1 MNNMNRNI
9 IYHSTLCIYL
19 LTSLIYIILLN
30 IENGRNYLGF
40 TMVIPLLAAIL
51 YQKLYNKQKIVHTFG
66 ISRPKIRT
74 LIFSILFPILL
85 GLCLHFYFYIYN
97 IKFLFNHYNELRF
110 LLLIGLTIAAL
121 SAFLEEIIWRGNFH
135 YHLRKK
141 YSLKQTAIIT
151 ASLWSIWHLPVSIFY
166 KNYELWFVGILS
178 YLSLLFIVSIIL
190 TYTREYSHSVITPA
204 ILHGMFNVFYL
215 TDGVETKW
223 DISLME
229 LIKFI
234 LLVIVFG
241 MMYLIHRKV
250 KRT

>member
-9 IYHSTLCIYL
+9 VYHSTLCMYC
-19 LTSLIYIILLN
+19 LTSLVYIILLN

-40 TMVIPLLAAIL
+40 TMGVPLLAVIL
-51 YQKLYNKQKIVHTFG
+51 YQKLYKKQKIVHTFG
-66 ISRPKIRT
+66 ISRPKIKT

-97 IKFLFNHYNELRF
+97 IKFLFNHCNELGL

-121 SAFLEEIIWRGNFH
+121 SAFVEEIIWRGNFH

-141 YSLKQTAIIT
+141 YSLIQTAIIT
-151 ASLWSIWHLPVSIFY
+151 ASLWSLWHLPVSIFY

-178 YLSLLFIVSIIL
+178 YFSLLFILSIIL

-234 LLVIVFG
+234 LLAIVFG

-250 KRT
+250 KK

>member
-1 MNNMNRNI
+1 MKNINRNI
-9 IYHSTLCIYL
+9 VYHSTLCIYF
-19 LTSLIYIILLN
+19 LTSFVYIILLN

-51 YQKLYNKQKIVHTFG
+51 YQKLYKKQKMVHTFG
-66 ISRPKIRT
+66 ISRPKIKP
-74 LIFSILFPILL
+74 LIFSILLPLLL

-97 IKFLFNHYNELRF
+97 IKFLFNHCNELGF
-110 LLLIGLTIAAL
+110 FLLIGLTIAAL

-151 ASLWSIWHLPVSIFY
+151 ASLWSLWHLPVSIFY

-178 YLSLLFIVSIIL
+178 YLSLLFILSIIL

-215 TDGVETKW
+215 TDGVETKC

-229 LIKFI
+229 LVKFS
-234 LLVIVFG
+234 LLAIMFC
-241 MMYLIHRKV
+241 MIYLIHRKV
-250 KRT
+250 KK

>member
-1 MNNMNRNI
+1 MKNINRNI
-9 IYHSTLCIYL
+9 VYHSTLCIYC
-19 LTSLIYIILLN
+19 LTSLVYIILLN

-40 TMVIPLLAAIL
+40 TMVVPLLAVIL
-51 YQKLYNKQKIVHTFG
+51 YQKLYKKQKIVHTFG
-66 ISRPKIRT
+66 FSRPKIKT
-74 LIFSILFPILL
+74 LLFSILFPLFL

-97 IKFLFNHYNELRF
+97 IKFLYNHWNELRF
-110 LLLIGLTIAAL
+110 LLLIGLTIGSL
-121 SAFLEEIIWRGNFH
+121 SALLEEIIWRGNFH

-141 YSLKQTAIIT
+141 YSLTQTAIIT
-151 ASLWSIWHLPVSIFY
+151 ASLWSFWHLPVSIFY

-178 YLSLLFIVSIIL
+178 YLSLLFILSIIL
-190 TYTREYSHSVITPA
+190 TYTREYSRSVITPA

-215 TDGVETKW
+215 TNGVETTN

-241 MMYLIHRKV
+241 MMYIIHRKV
-250 KRT
+250 KE

>member
-1 MNNMNRNI
+1 MKNINRNI
-9 IYHSTLCIYL
+9 VYHSTLCIYF
-19 LTSLIYIILLN
+19 LTSFVYIILLN

-51 YQKLYNKQKIVHTFG
+51 YQKLYKKQKMVHTFG
-66 ISRPKIRT
+66 ISRPKIKT
-74 LIFSILFPILL
+74 LIFSILFPLFL

-97 IKFLFNHYNELRF
+97 IKFLFNQYSELGF

-141 YSLKQTAIIT
+141 HSLKQTAIIT
-151 ASLWSIWHLPVSIFY
+151 ASIWSLWHLPAALFY
-166 KNYELWFVGILS
+166 KNYEFWFVGILS
-178 YLSLLFIVSIIL
+178 YLSLLFILSIIL
-190 TYTREYSHSVITPA
+190 TYTREYGYSVVPPA

-215 TDGVETKW
+215 TDGLETKW
-223 DISLME
+223 DFSLME

-234 LLVIVFG
+234 LLAIVFG
-241 MMYLIHRKV
+241 MMYLIDHKV
-250 KRT
+250 KK

>member
-1 MNNMNRNI
+1 
-9 IYHSTLCIYL
+9 
-19 LTSLIYIILLN
+19 
-30 IENGRNYLGF
+30 
-40 TMVIPLLAAIL
+40 MVIPLLAAIL
-51 YQKLYNKQKIVHTFG
+51 YQKLYKKQKIVHTFG

-74 LIFSILFPILL
+74 LIFSILIPIIL

-97 IKFLFNHYNELRF
+97 IKFLFNYYNELGL

-151 ASLWSIWHLPVSIFY
+151 ASLWSLWHLPVSIFY

-178 YLSLLFIVSIIL
+178 YLSLLFILSIIL

-241 MMYLIHRKV
+241 MIYLIHRKI
-250 KRT
+250 KST

>member
-1 MNNMNRNI
+1 MKNINRNI
-9 IYHSTLCIYL
+9 VYHSTLCMYC
-19 LTSLIYIILLN
+19 LTSLVYIILLN

-51 YQKLYNKQKIVHTFG
+51 YQKLYKKQKIVHTFG

-74 LIFSILFPILL
+74 LIFSILFPIIL
-85 GLCLHFYFYIYN
+85 GQCLHFYFYIYN
-97 IKFLFNHYNELRF
+97 IKFLFNHYNELGL

-151 ASLWSIWHLPVSIFY
+151 ASLWSLWHLPVSIFY

-178 YLSLLFIVSIIL
+178 YLSLLFILSIIL
-190 TYTREYSHSVITPA
+190 TYTREYSRSVITPA

-241 MMYLIHRKV
+241 MMYLIHQKV
-250 KRT
+250 KK